1 MKTRNTLIR
10 LLVPL
15 LALGLIAAACGDD
28 DEPAAPDTSAADAA
42 AAEAAAAEAEA
53 EAAAAQAEAD
63 AAAAEAEAAA
73 ARAAEAEAELAAA
86 MAEAEGAVDPEVVAE
101 LEAQLEAAAAE
112 AEAAQSEADAA
123 AAAQSEA
130 EAAAAEAEAAA
141 AEAEAAAAEAMA
153 EPEPAEP
160 VDVTLQLQWF
170 TQSQFAG
177 YYAAVA
183 TGIYE
188 DYGLNVEILEGG
200 VEIVPASV
208 LDSGAADFAV
218 SWVPRGLVPREEG
231 ANITNI
237 AQVFQRSATL
247 QVAFA
252 DSGISTVNDLEGRT
266 VGNWGFGNEFELL
279 AGLRRNGLDPASDVQ
294 LVQQNFDMLALIS
307 GEIDAAQAMIYNEY
321 AQVLETVNPD
331 TGELYQP
338 DDLNIINWNDVGTA
352 MLQDAL
358 WADADRLDDD
368 PAYHETAVKF
378 VEASLKGWIYCRD
391 NPEECVDI
399 VLDNA
404 PTLGRSHQTW
414 QLNEINALI
423 WPSPLGVGV
432 MDPDLWAQTVEVAT
446 SEGILASAP
455 DDDAYRPE
463 IAWEAVTNL
472 RNAGVD
478 VIGNNWQRVPVTLLA
493 GGE

>member
-1 MKTRNTLIR
+1 MKARNTLMR
-10 LLVPL
+10 LLAPL

-28 DEPAAPDTSAADAA
+28 EEPVADTSAAD
-42 AAEAAAAEAEA
+42 
-53 EAAAAQAEAD
+53 AAAAQAEAD
-63 AAAAEAEAAA
+63 AAAAQAEADAAADRAAAAEAAA
-73 ARAAEAEAELAAA
+73 AEAQTALEDA
-86 MAEAEGAVDPEVVAE
+86 MAEAEGAVDPEVVAA
-101 LEAQLEAAAAE
+101 LEAELEAAAA
-112 AEAAQSEADAA
+112 A
-123 AAAQSEA
+123 A

-141 AEAEAAAAEAMA
+141 AAQAEAEAAAAAAEAEAEAAMA
-153 EPEPAEP
+153 EPEPEP
-160 VDVTLQLQWF
+160 ETVTDVTLQLQWF

-247 QVAFA
+247 QVSFA
-252 DSGISTVNDLEGRT
+252 DSGISTVTDLEGRT

-279 AGLRRNGLDPASDVQ
+279 AGLRKNGLDPASDVQ

-338 DDLNIINWNDVGTA
+338 EDLNVINWNDVGTA

-378 VEASLKGWIYCRD
+378 VEASLLGWIYCRD
-391 NPEECVDI
+391 NPGECVDI

-432 MDPDLWAQTVEVAT
+432 MDPDLWAQTAEVAT

-455 DDDAYRPE
+455 DEDAYRPE

-478 VIGNNWQRVPVTLLA
+478 VIGNSWQRVPVELLP

>member
-1 MKTRNTLIR
+1 MKTRITLVR
-10 LLVPL
+10 LLVPF
-15 LALGLIAAACGDD
+15 LALGLIAAACGD
-28 DEPAAPDTSAADAA
+28 EAAPDTSAADAA
-42 AAEAAAAEAEA
+42 AAQAQAD
-53 EAAAAQAEAD
+53 AAQAQADAAQAQAD
-63 AAAAEAEAAA
+63 AAAADAEAAA
-73 ARAAEAEAELAAA
+73 ARAADAEAALDAA
-86 MAEAEGAVDPEVVAE
+86 MAEAEGAVDPEVVAQLQAE
-101 LEAQLEAAAAE
+101 LEAAQAEADAAKADAEAAAAAAE
-112 AEAAQSEADAA
+112 A
-123 AAAQSEA
+123 
-130 EAAAAEAEAAA
+130 AAE
-141 AEAEAAAAEAMA
+141 
-153 EPEPAEP
+153 EPEPAEEP
-160 VDVTLQLQWF
+160 MELTEVSLQLQWF

-177 YYAAVA
+177 YYAAQA
-183 TGIYE
+183 LDIYE
-188 DYGLNVEILEGG
+188 DYGLDVEILEGG

-252 DSGISTVNDLEGRT
+252 DSGISTVADLEGRT

-279 AGLRRNGLDPASDVQ
+279 AGLRTNGLDPAADVQ

-307 GEIDAAQAMIYNEY
+307 REIDAAQAMIYNEY

-338 DDLNIINWNDVGTA
+338 DDLNIINWNDEGTA

-368 PAYHETAVKF
+368 PAYRETAVKF
-378 VEASLKGWIYCRD
+378 VEASLRGWIHCRD
-391 NPEECVDI
+391 NPGECVQI

-404 PTLGRSHQTW
+404 PTLGESHQTW
-414 QLNEINALI
+414 QLNEISALI

-432 MDPDLWAQTVEVAT
+432 MDPDLWSQTVEVGT

-455 DDDAYRPE
+455 DEGAYRSD
-463 IAWEAVTNL
+463 IAWEAVANL
-472 RNAGVD
+472 RAAGVD
-478 VIGNNWQRVPVTLLA
+478 VVGNSWQRVTVELLE

>member
-1 MKTRNTLIR
+1 MKARNTLMR

-28 DEPAAPDTSAADAA
+28 EEPVADTSAADAAAAQAEADAAAAQAEADAAADRAATAEAAAAEAQAALEAAMAEAEGAVDPEAVAALEAELEAAAA

-53 EAAAAQAEAD
+53 AAAAQAEAEAA
-63 AAAAEAEAAA
+63 AAAAEAEA
-73 ARAAEAEAELAAA
+73 EA
-86 MAEAEGAVDPEVVAE
+86 
-101 LEAQLEAAAAE
+101 
-112 AEAAQSEADAA
+112 
-123 AAAQSEA
+123 
-130 EAAAAEAEAAA
+130 
-141 AEAEAAAAEAMA
+141 AMA
-153 EPEPAEP
+153 EPEPEP
-160 VDVTLQLQWF
+160 ETVTDVTLQLQWF

-247 QVAFA
+247 QVSFA
-252 DSGISTVNDLEGRT
+252 DSGISTVTDLEGRT

-279 AGLRRNGLDPASDVQ
+279 AGLRKSGLDPASDVQ

-338 DDLNIINWNDVGTA
+338 EDLNIINWNDVGTA

-378 VEASLKGWIYCRD
+378 VEASLRGWIFCRD

-432 MDPDLWAQTVEVAT
+432 MDPDLWAQTAEVAT

-455 DDDAYRPE
+455 DEDAYRPE

-478 VIGNNWQRVPVTLLA
+478 VIGNSWQRVPVELLP

>member
-1 MKTRNTLIR
+1 MKSKKTLIR

-15 LALGLIAAACGDD
+15 LALGLVAAACGDD
-28 DEPAAPDTSAADAA
+28 EQAAPDTSAADAA
-42 AAEAAAAEAEA
+42 AAAAEAEA
-53 EAAAAQAEAD
+53 EAAQAEA
-63 AAAAEAEAAA
+63 AEAAAEAEAAA
-73 ARAAEAEAELAAA
+73 ARAEEAEAALAEA

-112 AEAAQSEADAA
+112 A
-123 AAAQSEA
+123 AAAQAEA
-130 EAAAAEAEAAA
+130 EAAAAAQ

-153 EPEPAEP
+153 EPEPAAP

-252 DSGISTVNDLEGRT
+252 DSGISTVTDLEGRT

-279 AGLRRNGLDPASDVQ
+279 AGLRKNGLDPDADVQ
-294 LVQQNFDMLALIS
+294 LVQQAFDMLAFVD

-338 DDLNIINWNDVGTA
+338 EDLNIIDWNDVGTA

-472 RNAGVD
+472 RNADVD
-478 VIGNNWQRVPVTLLA
+478 VIGNNWQRVPVVLLP

>member
-1 MKTRNTLIR
+1 MKARNTLMR

-15 LALGLIAAACGDD
+15 LALGLIAAACGDNE
-28 DEPAAPDTSAADAA
+28 EPVADTSAAD
-42 AAEAAAAEAEA
+42 
-53 EAAAAQAEAD
+53 AAAAQAEAD
-63 AAAAEAEAAA
+63 AAAAQAEADAAADRAAAAEAAA
-73 ARAAEAEAELAAA
+73 AEAQAALEAA
-86 MAEAEGAVDPEVVAE
+86 MAEAEGAVDPEAVAALEAE
-101 LEAQLEAAAAE
+101 LEAAAAAAEAAAAAQAEAEAAAAAAE
-112 AEAAQSEADAA
+112 AEAEA
-123 AAAQSEA
+123 
-130 EAAAAEAEAAA
+130 
-141 AEAEAAAAEAMA
+141 AMA
-153 EPEPAEP
+153 EPEPEP
-160 VDVTLQLQWF
+160 ETVTDVTLQLQWF

-247 QVAFA
+247 QVSFA
-252 DSGISTVNDLEGRT
+252 DSGISTVTDLEGRT

-279 AGLRRNGLDPASDVQ
+279 AGLRKSGLDPASDVQ

-338 DDLNIINWNDVGTA
+338 EDLNIINWNDVGTA

-378 VEASLKGWIYCRD
+378 VEASLLGWIFCRD

-432 MDPDLWAQTVEVAT
+432 MDPDLWAQTAAVAT

-455 DDDAYRPE
+455 DEDAYRPE

-478 VIGNNWQRVPVTLLA
+478 VIGNNWQRVPVELLP

>member
-1 MKTRNTLIR
+1 MNTKRIMGW

-15 LALGLIAAACGDD
+15 LALSLIATSCSGSS
-28 DEPAAPDTSAADAA
+28 DEAP
-42 AAEAAAAEAEA
+42 E
-53 EAAAAQAEAD
+53 
-63 AAAAEAEAAA
+63 
-73 ARAAEAEAELAAA
+73 ELT
-86 MAEAEGAVDPEVVAE
+86 
-101 LEAQLEAAAAE
+101 
-112 AEAAQSEADAA
+112 
-123 AAAQSEA
+123 
-130 EAAAAEAEAAA
+130 
-141 AEAEAAAAEAMA
+141 
-153 EPEPAEP
+153 P
-160 VDVTLQLQWF
+160 VSLQLQWF

-177 YYAAVA
+177 YYAAQVL
-183 TGIYE
+183 GFYE
-188 DYGLNVEILEGG
+188 DVGLEVTILEGG

-252 DSGISTVNDLEGRT
+252 DSGISSVADLEGRT

-279 AGLRRNGLDPASDVQ
+279 AGLRTNGLDPASDVR
-294 LVQQNFDMLALIS
+294 LVQQNFDMLALVS
-307 GEIDAAQAMIYNEY
+307 REIDAAQAMIYNEY

-338 DDLNIINWNDVGTA
+338 EDLNIINWNDEGTA

-368 PAYHETAVKF
+368 AAYRDTAVKF
-378 VEASLKGWIYCRD
+378 VEASLKGWAHCRD
-391 NPEECVDI
+391 NPAECVQV

-404 PTLGRSHQTW
+404 PTLGQSHQTW
-414 QLNEINALI
+414 QLNEISALI

-432 MDPDLWAQTVEVAT
+432 MDPDLWSQTVDVAT

-455 DDDAYRPE
+455 DAGAYRTD
-463 IAWEAVTNL
+463 IAEEAVANL
-472 RNAGVD
+472 RAAGVD
-478 VIGNNWQRVPVTLLA
+478 VVGNNWQRVTVELLE

>member
-1 MKTRNTLIR
+1 MKARNTLMR

-28 DEPAAPDTSAADAA
+28 EEPVADTSAAD
-42 AAEAAAAEAEA
+42 
-53 EAAAAQAEAD
+53 AAAAQAEAD
-63 AAAAEAEAAA
+63 AAAAQAEADAAADRAATAEAAA
-73 ARAAEAEAELAAA
+73 AEAQAALEAA
-86 MAEAEGAVDPEVVAE
+86 MAEAEGAVDPEAVAALEAE
-101 LEAQLEAAAAE
+101 LEAAAAAAAAAQAEAEAAAAAQAEAEAAAAAAE
-112 AEAAQSEADAA
+112 AEAEA
-123 AAAQSEA
+123 
-130 EAAAAEAEAAA
+130 
-141 AEAEAAAAEAMA
+141 AMA
-153 EPEPAEP
+153 EPEPEP
-160 VDVTLQLQWF
+160 ETMTDVTLQLQWF

-247 QVAFA
+247 QVSFA
-252 DSGISTVNDLEGRT
+252 DSGISTVTDLEGRT

-279 AGLRRNGLDPASDVQ
+279 AGLRKSGLDPASDVQ

-338 DDLNIINWNDVGTA
+338 EDLNIINWNDVGTA

-378 VEASLKGWIYCRD
+378 VEASLRGWIFCRD

-432 MDPDLWAQTVEVAT
+432 MDPDLWAQTAEVAT

-455 DDDAYRPE
+455 DEDAYRPE

-478 VIGNNWQRVPVTLLA
+478 VIGNSWQRVPVELLP

>member
-1 MKTRNTLIR
+1 MKTRNMLVR

-28 DEPAAPDTSAADAA
+28 DEPAPDTSAADAA
-42 AAEAAAAEAEA
+42 AAEAAAAQAAAEA
-53 EAAAAQAEAD
+53 DAASAQADAD

-73 ARAAEAEAELAAA
+73 ARAAEAEAALEAA
-86 MAEAEGAVDPEVVAE
+86 MAEAEGAVDPEVVAA
-101 LEAQLEAAAAE
+101 LEAERD
-112 AEAAQSEADAA
+112 AAQAEADAA
-123 AAAQSEA
+123 ASAQAEAEADAAAA
-130 EAAAAEAEAAA
+130 EAAAAEAEAAM
-141 AEAEAAAAEAMA
+141 EEAMA
-153 EPEPAEP
+153 EPEPMEEIS
-160 VDVTLQLQWF
+160 DITLQLQWF

-252 DSGISTVNDLEGRT
+252 DSGISTVTDLEGRT

-279 AGLRRNGLDPASDVQ
+279 AGLRKNGLDPASDVQ

-338 DDLNIINWNDVGTA
+338 EDLNIINWNDVGTA

-358 WADADRLDDD
+358 WADADRLEDD
-368 PAYHETAVKF
+368 PAYRAAAVRF
-378 VEASLKGWIYCRD
+378 VEASLKGWIFCRD

-414 QLNEINALI
+414 QLNEISALI
-423 WPSPLGVGV
+423 WPSPLGVGI

-446 SEGILASAP
+446 SEEILASAP
-455 DDDAYRPE
+455 DEGAFRDD
-463 IAWEAVTNL
+463 IAREAVANL
-472 RNAGVD
+472 VNDGVD
-478 VIGNNWQRVPVTLLA
+478 VFGYKWERVPVVLLP

>member
-1 MKTRNTLIR
+1 MKARNTLMR

-28 DEPAAPDTSAADAA
+28 EEPVADTSAAD
-42 AAEAAAAEAEA
+42 
-53 EAAAAQAEAD
+53 AAAAQAEAD
-63 AAAAEAEAAA
+63 AAAAQAEADAAADRAAAAEAAA
-73 ARAAEAEAELAAA
+73 AEAQAALEAA
-86 MAEAEGAVDPEVVAE
+86 MAEAEGAVDPEAVAALEAE
-101 LEAQLEAAAAE
+101 LEAAAAAAAAAQAEAEAAAAAQAEAEAAAAAAE
-112 AEAAQSEADAA
+112 AEAEA
-123 AAAQSEA
+123 
-130 EAAAAEAEAAA
+130 
-141 AEAEAAAAEAMA
+141 AMA
-153 EPEPAEP
+153 EPEPEP
-160 VDVTLQLQWF
+160 ETMTDVTLQLQWF

-247 QVAFA
+247 QVSFA
-252 DSGISTVNDLEGRT
+252 DSGISTVTDLEGRT

-279 AGLRRNGLDPASDVQ
+279 AGLRKSGLDPASDVQ

-338 DDLNIINWNDVGTA
+338 EDLNIINWNDVGTA

-378 VEASLKGWIYCRD
+378 VEASLRGWIFCRD

-432 MDPDLWAQTVEVAT
+432 MDPDLWAQTAEVAT

-455 DDDAYRPE
+455 DEDAYRPE

-478 VIGNNWQRVPVTLLA
+478 VIGNSWQRVPVELLP

>member
-1 MKTRNTLIR
+1 MKTKKTLIR

-15 LALGLIAAACGDD
+15 LALGLIAASCGDD

-53 EAAAAQAEAD
+53 EAAAAQADAD

-73 ARAAEAEAELAAA
+73 ARAADAEAALAEA
-86 MAEAEGAVDPEVVAE
+86 MAEAEGDSDAVAE
-101 LEAQLEAAAAE
+101 LEAQLA
-112 AEAAQSEADAA
+112 AAQSEADAA
-123 AAAQSEA
+123 AAAQADA

-141 AEAEAAAAEAMA
+141 AEAEAAAEEAMA

-231 ANITNI
+231 TNITNI

-252 DSGISTVNDLEGRT
+252 DSGISSVADLEGRT

-378 VEASLKGWIYCRD
+378 VEASLLGWIYCRD
-391 NPEECVDI
+391 NPTECVDI
-399 VLDNA
+399 VLANA
-404 PTLGRSHQTW
+404 PTLGQSHQTW

-423 WPSPLGVGV
+423 WPSPQGVGV
-432 MDPDLWAQTVEVAT
+432 MDKDLWDQTVAVAT

-478 VIGNNWQRVPVTLLA
+478 VIGNGWQRVPVTLLE

>member
-73 ARAAEAEAELAAA
+73 ARAAEAEAALAEA
-86 MAEAEGAVDPEVVAE
+86 MAEAEGAIDPETVAE
-101 LEAQLEAAAAE
+101 LEAQLESAAAE
-112 AEAAQSEADAA
+112 A

-130 EAAAAEAEAAA
+130 EAAAAAQADAEAAA

-153 EPEPAEP
+153 EPEPAPP

-231 ANITNI
+231 TNITNI

-252 DSGISTVNDLEGRT
+252 DSGISTVADLEGRT

-279 AGLRRNGLDPASDVQ
+279 AGLRKNGLDPDSDVQ
-294 LVQQNFDMLALIS
+294 LVQQAFDMLAFVG

-321 AQVLETVNPD
+321 AQVLETVNPA

-338 DDLNIINWNDVGTA
+338 EDLNIINWNDVGTA

-378 VEASLKGWIYCRD
+378 VEASLLGWIYCRD
-391 NPEECVDI
+391 NPTECVDI

-423 WPSPLGVGV
+423 WPSPQGVGV
-432 MDPDLWAQTVEVAT
+432 MDKDLWDQTVAVAT

-478 VIGNNWQRVPVTLLA
+478 VIGNNWQRVPVTLLE